1 VGEGAGLFVLKRLD
15 DALRDGD
22 HIYAVVAGIGLSNDA
37 HGRLLAPSSEG
48 QLRAMRDAYR
58 QAGWTP
64 QDIDLIE
71 CHATGTP
78 VGDAVEFA
86 SLRALWRDERSS
98 PGQCV
103 IGSVKSTVGHLLT
116 GAGSAGL
123 IKVLLA
129 LRHATLPPTA
139 NFRTP
144 GQQIDLGRSPFRVL
158 SQSEAWPRRDEHTPR
173 RAAISGSRL

>member
-1 VGEGAGLFVLKRLD
+1 
-15 DALRDGD
+15 
-22 HIYAVVAGIGLSNDA
+22 
-37 HGRLLAPSSEG
+37 
-48 QLRAMRDAYR
+48 MREAYR
-58 QAGWTP
+58 QAGWSP
-64 QDIDLIE
+64 ADVDLIE

-86 SLRALWRDERSS
+86 SLCSLWRDERWS

-103 IGSVKSTVGHLLT
+103 VGSVKSTVGHLLT

-129 LRHATLPPTA
+129 MRHGMLPPTA

-144 GQQIDLGRSPFRVL
+144 AAEIRLAGSPFRVL
-158 SQSEAWPRRDEHTPR
+158 SVAEPWPRRADAPR
-173 RAAISGSRL
+173 RAAISGFGFGGINAHVLLEE